1 MWEER
6 ERDFFNERGRKI
18 QAEKIQR
25 LSYLLMSIVVIG
37 CNPQA
42 KLSSMIVSFITKK
55 KIAAFAASLSLIEF
69 VIFFGES
76 CIALCG

>member
-1 MWEER
+1 MKELRHVGRGR

-55 KIAAFAASLSLIEF
+55 KLLP
-69 VIFFGES
+69 
-76 CIALCG
+76 LLLHYL

>member
-1 MWEER
+1 MDVGR
-6 ERDFFNERGRKI
+6 EIFYLMKGG
-18 QAEKIQR
+18 EKYKQKKFKG
-25 LSYLLMSIVVIG
+25 SYLLMSIVVIG

-55 KIAAFAASLSLIEF
+55 IAAFAASLSLIEF
-69 VIFFGES
+69 VIFFFGES